1 MKRRLL
7 FLRKKDSRIKFLIQE
22 IIKKIDLLN
31 LMTQDQD
38 HHQNQ
43 NLRKE
48 NQSILYQKRS
58 QIKISRKKNS
68 LIFLSKWRKGWDS
81 NPRYGHPHTRF
92 PNYESQIRG

>member
-7 FLRKKDSRIKFLIQE
+7 FLKKKDSRIKFLIQE
-22 IIKKIDLLN
+22 ITKKIDLLS
-31 LMTQDQD
+31 LMTQDQG

-68 LIFLSKWRKGWDS
+68 
-81 NPRYGHPHTRF
+81 
-92 PNYESQIRG
+92 